1 MVFTTLAKQLANASL
16 EPRYCICRTLT
27 KDNYIGGLGLDYWW
41 NHLVPE
47 SLSWLMDISIKL
59 LVQPA
64 GALFTY
70 AAARSIFKR
79 RRKTT
84 GSDIESIRFLG
95 YLLIGHLLYSHSNSP
110 CTTGEDLTA
119 HLTHPSCSHRN
130 TQIVYT

>member
-1 MVFTTLAKQLANASL
+1 MVFTTLAKQLANTSP

-47 SLSWLMDISIKL
+47 SLSRLMNISIKL

-64 GALFTY
+64 GALFIYT
-70 AAARSIFKR
+70 AARSIFKWC
-79 RRKTT
+79 RKTA

-95 YLLIGHLLYSHSNSP
+95 YLLIG
-110 CTTGEDLTA
+110 
-119 HLTHPSCSHRN
+119 
-130 TQIVYT
+130 